1 MELETVLKFAYDFAF
16 FLSLF
21 AVALAWCLFIGRQS
35 LINVLV
41 GSFVALIF
49 FLQFP
54 FQDRL
59 LQVADSTLIKSLLTV
74 VLYILF
80 VLICT
85 YIIRKVMPLEFY
97 EGKFENMGKK
107 VFLASSITLLYS
119 VLCFSILPVLSI
131 VAIETPL
138 RSLLTEGYL
147 DYYFMSLS
155 LGLLITQ

>member
-1 MELETVLKFAYDFAF
+1 MDFELVLKFMYDFAF

-41 GSFVALIF
+41 GSFIALLLFI
-49 FLQFP
+49 QFP

-59 LQVADSTLIKSLLTV
+59 LQITDSTLVKALLTV
-74 VLYILF
+74 GLYVLL

-107 VFLASSITLLYS
+107 IFLASSVTILNS
-119 VLCFSILPVLSI
+119 VLCFSILPILNI

-138 RSLLTEGYL
+138 QSLLTEGYL
-147 DYYFMSLS
+147 QYYLMSLS